1 MLNQTSLIPLSSPE
15 DSPLPNPLPQVGEG
29 ANVKGA
35 CSDLRDA
42 GSLCETYLDHAWIAS
57 HIPHQGSMC
66 LLDRVEA
73 WGPQRIQCRA
83 ISHRAADN
91 PLRANGRLGAACGI
105 EYAAQAMAVH
115 GALLAP
121 PESTRA
127 RVGYLVSVR
136 GTKLHVSRLD
146 DIAADLQVEATCITR
161 SENNILYQF
170 SVSAAGRL
178 LIEGRAAVVV
188 DAETLTPVSREA
200 P

>member
-1 MLNQTSLIPLSSPE
+1 MLNQ
-15 DSPLPNPLPQVGEG
+15 V
-29 ANVKGA
+29 
-35 CSDLRDA
+35 
-42 GSLCETYLDHAWIAS
+42 LDHAWIAS

-66 LLDRVEA
+66 LLDCVEA
-73 WGPQRIQCRA
+73 WDEQRIQCRA

-91 PLRANGRLGAACGI
+91 PLRARGRLGAACGI

-121 PESTRA
+121 PDSSRA

-136 GTKLHVSRLD
+136 STQLYVPRLD
-146 DIAADLQVEATCITR
+146 DIAADLRVEATCITR

-178 LIEGRAAVVV
+178 LLDGRAAVVL
-188 DAETLTPVSREA
+188 DAEALTLHSSGNTP
-200 P
+200 